1 MSAGRRGFLLLWDNS
16 AFRALWLARTT
27 AYLGDF
33 VMLTA
38 VVLYFYDVNA
48 SPTQLGVALAARVLP
63 AALGPITGALADRAD
78 PRRLMIACD
87 LGRFCTLGLIAAFL
101 PPFSVLVLL
110 IFATG
115 LFSAGFAPA
124 SKGAVP
130 RLVERP
136 RLAQA
141 NSLLGVSH
149 NVALA
154 LGPMAGALLFDYAG
168 AQAAF
173 GLNAASYLLSTVILA
188 LLLPQIESAAKPVGS
203 RVRRVA
209 PRPRS
214 ASRTACTAPRW
225 CWLRSSSPP
234 AVGA

>member
-48 SPTQLGVALAARVLP
+48 SPTQLGVALVARVLP

-101 PPFSVLVLL
+101 PPLLRTGAPHLRYRSV
-110 IFATG
+110 
-115 LFSAGFAPA
+115 
-124 SKGAVP
+124 
-130 RLVERP
+130 
-136 RLAQA
+136 Q
-141 NSLLGVSH
+141 
-149 NVALA
+149 
-154 LGPMAGALLFDYAG
+154 
-168 AQAAF
+168 
-173 GLNAASYLLSTVILA
+173 
-188 LLLPQIESAAKPVGS
+188 
-203 RVRRVA
+203 
-209 PRPRS
+209 
-214 ASRTACTAPRW
+214 RW
-225 CWLRSSSPP
+225 FR
-234 AVGA
+234 ARQ

>member
-1 MSAGRRGFLLLWDNS
+1 
-16 AFRALWLARTT
+16 
-27 AYLGDF
+27 
-33 VMLTA
+33 
-38 VVLYFYDVNA
+38 
-48 SPTQLGVALAARVLP
+48 
-63 AALGPITGALADRAD
+63 
-78 PRRLMIACD
+78 MIACD

-101 PPFSVLVLL
+101 PLLRTVLL

-149 NVALA
+149 DVALA

-168 AQAAF
+168 AQAAL
-173 GLNAASYLLSTVILA
+173 G
-188 LLLPQIESAAKPVGS
+188 
-203 RVRRVA
+203 
-209 PRPRS
+209 
-214 ASRTACTAPRW
+214 
-225 CWLRSSSPP
+225 
-234 AVGA
+234 